1 MATVIDH
8 FSGSIRKG
16 YVQKMLHVRLF
27 FRQMQKCFAR
37 KTCLPVDILNLF
49 TETRYRT
56 KLTDWWISLLAED
69 IRIQTEMATAEVE

>member
-1 MATVIDH
+1 MTDSTTVVVAEEMND
-8 FSGSIRKG
+8 
-16 YVQKMLHVRLF
+16 
-27 FRQMQKCFAR
+27 A
-37 KTCLPVDILNLF
+37 DILNLF

>member
-1 MATVIDH
+1 MSSSPMPASPGVTDSSTVVVAEEMND
-8 FSGSIRKG
+8 
-16 YVQKMLHVRLF
+16 
-27 FRQMQKCFAR
+27 
-37 KTCLPVDILNLF
+37 VDILNLF